1 MTGSFSWP
9 TPPHFSAPPGAAVSW
24 PEECLLAFNDG
35 RTLSGKL
42 LRFLPYEGRVI
53 LQPRSSDANGQANG
67 HVEVGFSSI
76 KHLVLTR
83 PISLTKH
90 ESPAGILAAEISR
103 TPETQEFSVET
114 SDGDRLTGETM
125 GYVTEKF
132 GIFLFLVT
140 KSRHLQRYF
149 IPVQSFKDYHIG
161 HRIGEMLVANEVVA
175 KDDVEAG
182 LLEQKQLRSRRIGE
196 YLIANQVL
204 TPEQLA
210 AAVKR
215 QKSLPHLKFG
225 EVLLQEKL
233 IGRKQLDE
241 ALANQNKDRTVPLGE
256 ILVKA
261 GLIDQETVKLMLAKQ
276 LGIPFVNLSDFQ
288 VDPNVIKLIPESI
301 ARKLSVMPLCRTE
314 STLIVAMENPTN
326 WEPLDILRFHSGL
339 QIEPVL
345 ALTKEILVAIDTYY
359 GSALLD
365 TNVSELASELER
377 QHDAEELPDEQVSD
391 ADNALVRLVNKIII
405 DAYRQGASDIHIE
418 TYPGKKNSRIRFRE
432 DGALTHY
439 LDIPANFRKALVSRI
454 KIMGQLDISER
465 RKPQDG
471 KIDFRKFGPANVEL
485 RVATVPTANGLE
497 DVVMRVLTGAK
508 PLPIDEL
515 GLEND
520 SLEHLKNIATKH
532 HGLFLICGPTG
543 SGKSTTLHSVLSYIN
558 TPERK
563 IWTAE
568 DPIEITQDGL
578 RQVQVNPKIGW
589 TFAAALRSFLRAD
602 PDVIMVGEMRDQET
616 AGIAI
621 KAALTGHLVFSTLH
635 TNGAPESIVRLL
647 DMGMDP
653 FNFADALAGVLS
665 QRLAKRLCPKCKRPR
680 TAKAEEIRDML
691 KEYCLGTALKAQ
703 AVMERWRTRY
713 ADSSGKFTLFAAS
726 GCRDC
731 ENTGYSGRIA
741 LHELLV
747 TTPAISKLIHSRAT
761 AEQVATLAISEGM
774 RTLKQDGIEK
784 VLQGR
789 TNAPQVRAV
798 SS

>member
-1 MTGSFSWP
+1 MAGSFRWP
-9 TPPHFSAPPGAAVSW
+9 TPPHFTAPPGAAVTW
-24 PEECLLAFNDG
+24 PEECLLVHNDG

-42 LRFLPYEGRVI
+42 LRFLPHEGRVI
-53 LQPRSSDANGQANG
+53 FQPGSSHANGQEEA
-67 HVEVGFSSI
+67 HLEVGFGSI

-90 ESPAGILAAEISR
+90 ERSPETLPGEISGS
-103 TPETQEFSVET
+103 PETQEFSVET
-114 SDGDRLTGETM
+114 SDGERLTGETM

-161 HRIGEMLVANEVVA
+161 QRIGEMLVANEAVA

-182 LLEQKQLRSRRIGE
+182 LQKQKQLRSRRIGE

-210 AAVKR
+210 EAVKR

-225 EVLLQEKL
+225 EVLLREKL
-233 IGRKQLDE
+233 ISRKQLDE
-241 ALANQNKDRTVPLGE
+241 ALAKQSKDRTVPLGE
-256 ILVKA
+256 ILAKA
-261 GLIDQETVKLMLAKQ
+261 GVIDQETVKLMLARQ
-276 LGIPFVNLSDFQ
+276 LGIPFVNLKDFQ
-288 VDPNVIKLIPESI
+288 VDPNVVKLIPESI

-345 ALTKEILVAIDTYY
+345 ALTNEILAAIDTYY
-359 GSALLD
+359 GSAMLD
-365 TNVSELASELER
+365 TNVSELASELEQ
-377 QHDAEELPDEQVSD
+377 QHDPEESPDEQVSD

-405 DAYRQGASDIHIE
+405 DAYRQGASDIHVE

-432 DGALTHY
+432 DGALAHY

-454 KIMGQLDISER
+454 KIMSQLDISER

-471 KIDFRKFGPANVEL
+471 KIDFRKFGPANIEL
-485 RVATVPTANGLE
+485 RVATIPTTNGLE

-508 PLPIDEL
+508 PLSIDEL
-515 GLEND
+515 GLETD
-520 SLEHLKNIATKH
+520 GLEHLKRIATEQ

-568 DPIEITQDGL
+568 DPIEITQEGL
-578 RQVQVNPKIGW
+578 RQVQVNSKIGW

-616 AGIAI
+616 AGIAV

-653 FNFADALAGVLS
+653 FNFADALLGVLS
-665 QRLAKRLCPKCKRPR
+665 QRLARRLCPKCRQPR
-680 TAKAEEIRDML
+680 TAKAEEIREML

-703 AVMERWRTRY
+703 AVMDRWRTRY
-713 ADSSGKFTLFAAS
+713 ADSSGKFTLFTAS

-747 TTPAISKLIHSRAT
+747 TTPAIRKLIHSHAT
-761 AEQVATLAISEGM
+761 AEEIATLAISEGM
-774 RTLKQDGIEK
+774 RTLRQDGIEK